1 MDIKPLTVGST
12 FWYEE
17 RKHHVAAVCM
27 DGDKLIYVL
36 KYFGIHRRYWHY
48 EVMEHWRLK
57 MKLDYDIVTKIKR
70 KRIKTED

>member
-1 MDIKPLTVGST
+1 MEIKPLTVGTT

-17 RKHHVAAVCM
+17 RKHHVVASIM

-48 EVMEHWRLK
+48 EVMEHWRLE

-70 KRIKTED
+70 KRIKED